1 MPNVISY
8 LKDGTTFVCAQGVS
22 LARAEEIKAHIETN
36 PNEFSYR
43 DVARVEIQTSE
54 GGEND

>member
-1 MPNVISY
+1 MPNVILY
-8 LKDGTTFVCAQGVS
+8 LQNGTAFVCAQGVS
-22 LARAEEIKAHIETN
+22 LARAEEIKTHIEAN

>member
-1 MPNVISY
+1 MPNVILY

-43 DVARVEIQTSE
+43 DASRVEIQTLE
-54 GGEND
+54 GGKNE

>member
-1 MPNVISY
+1 MPNVILHY
-8 LKDGTTFVCAQGVS
+8 KDGTTFVCAQGVS

-43 DVARVEIQTSE
+43 DVACVEIQTSE
-54 GGEND
+54 GGKNA